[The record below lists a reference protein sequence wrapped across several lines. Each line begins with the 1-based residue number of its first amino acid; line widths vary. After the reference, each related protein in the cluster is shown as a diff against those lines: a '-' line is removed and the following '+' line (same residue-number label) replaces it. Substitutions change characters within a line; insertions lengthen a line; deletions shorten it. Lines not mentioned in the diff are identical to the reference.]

1 MLCIRCATRTV
12 FTTLL
17 SFAFGGTTEFER
29 LGGDDDD
36 DDDDADADDAND
48 AADDD
53 DSDVCNEILSITGDG
68 VVAITTSPN
77 VKIRMIS

>member
-1 MLCIRCATRTV
+1 M
-12 FTTLL
+12 
-17 SFAFGGTTEFER
+17 SFAFGGATEFER
-29 LGGDDDD
+29 LGDDDD
-36 DDDDADADDAND
+36 DDDDTDADDADD